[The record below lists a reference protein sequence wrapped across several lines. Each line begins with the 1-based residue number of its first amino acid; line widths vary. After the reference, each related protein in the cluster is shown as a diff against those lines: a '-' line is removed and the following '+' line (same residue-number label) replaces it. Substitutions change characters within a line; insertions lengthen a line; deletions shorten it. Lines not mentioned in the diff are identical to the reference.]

1 MNENKTSTKEILSLT
16 FLEIA
21 VAALTVII
29 YAVLDILGVASFSW
43 QVISGALLG
52 VAVIV
57 LNYLFLTLS
66 LNRAIENYL
75 SIRGEGEMDEEE
87 AAKFAAENSMPI
99 QNAIKTS
106 FIIRT
111 VTMLAA
117 LLIAFITGW
126 FNPIATVVPLLAFRP
141 LLHIMEIIKGKVKK

>member
-1 MNENKTSTKEILSLT
+1 MNENRTSKKEILALT
-16 FLEIA
+16 FLETA
-21 VAALTVII
+21 VAALTVLI
-29 YAVLDILGVASFSW
+29 YAVLDIAGVASFGW

-52 VAVIV
+52 AAVIV
-57 LNYLFLTLS
+57 LNYIFLTLS

-75 SIRGEGEMDEEE
+75 ALRGEREMDEEE

-99 QNAIKTS
+99 QNTIKSS

-117 LLIAFITGW
+117 LLVAFITGW

-141 LLHIMEIIKGKVKK
+141 LLHIMEIIKGKVKR

>member
-75 SIRGEGEMDEEE
+75 SLRGDKEMDEGE

>member
-75 SIRGEGEMDEEE
+75 ALRGDREMDEEE

-99 QNAIKTS
+99 QNTIKSS

-117 LLIAFITGW
+117 LLVAFITGW
-126 FNPIATVVPLLAFRP
+126 FN
-141 LLHIMEIIKGKVKK
+141 

>member
-126 FNPIATVVPLLAFRP
+126 FNPIATVAPLLAFRP